1 MYTAQVP
8 QGPLGHFLVG
18 SLPEINRDALTFFTE
33 SARKYGDI
41 FRFSL
46 GPFPAIMINHP
57 DLIESVL
64 VTQQPNFVKSSV
76 YRRGLRFLGNGLL
89 NSEGQF
95 WQRQRRLVQPAFHQE
110 RIATY
115 ADIIVSYTNQLL
127 EQWQNGEIRDIH
139 QDMMSLTE
147 KIVSKTLFGFD
158 IMNEVVGVQGAL
170 NTVMDFNSQ
179 LSNQYLLPTWAP
191 TPANLRYKR
200 ATQQLNA
207 IVYKIINERRESGKD
222 IGDLLSLLLQ
232 VRDEDN
238 GTGMTDEQVRDE
250 VMTLLVA
257 GHETTANAMTWTW
270 FLLSQHPQVQA
281 KLHSEL
287 KTVLGDRTPTF
298 ADIRRLSYTGQVVM
312 EAMRLYP
319 PAWGMSRVSLH
330 DCVLGGYNVKAGTT
344 VFVGQ
349 YVMHRDSRFFENPDV
364 FDPERWEN
372 NLQKRLPTFAYFP
385 FGGGSRICIG
395 KSFAMMEATL
405 LLATIARSWSLT
417 LQPDHP
423 VVLQPSLT
431 LRPKYGLKMQLSK
444 IPVLAA

>member
-1 MYTAQVP
+1 MYTSQVP
-8 QGPLGHFLVG
+8 LGPKGHFLVG
-18 SLPEINRDALTFFTE
+18 NLPEINRDVLTFFTE

-41 FRFSL
+41 FRFDL
-46 GPFPAIMINHP
+46 GPFPAMMINHP
-57 DLIESVL
+57 DLIGQVL
-64 VTQQPNFVKSSV
+64 VTQQPNFVKSNV

-95 WQRQRRLVQPAFHQE
+95 WQRQRRLVQPAFHLE
-110 RIATY
+110 RIAAY
-115 ADIIVSYTNQLL
+115 ADVMVSYTNQLV
-127 EQWQNGEIRDIH
+127 EQWQNGEVRDIH

-158 IMNEVVGVQGAL
+158 IRNEVFGVQRAL
-170 NTVMDFNSQ
+170 DAVMDFNNQ
-179 LSNQYLLPTWAP
+179 LSNQYLLPSWIP
-191 TPANLRYKR
+191 TPSNFRYER
-200 ATQQLNA
+200 ATKQLNI

-222 IGDLLSLLLQ
+222 IGDLLSLLLK

-238 GTGMTDEQVRDE
+238 GTGMTDRQVRDE
-250 VMTLLVA
+250 VMTLFLA

-287 KTVLGDRTPTF
+287 KTVLGNRIPTF
-298 ADIRRLSYTGQVVM
+298 SDIHSLSYTQKVVM

-319 PAWGMSRVSLH
+319 PAWAISRVSLQN
-330 DCVLGGYNVKAGTT
+330 CVLGGHNIKAGTT
-344 VFVGQ
+344 VFISQ
-349 YVMHRDSRFFENPDV
+349 WVMHRDSRFFENPSV
-364 FDPERWEN
+364 FEPERWEN
-372 NLQKRLPTFAYFP
+372 NLQKKLPTFAYFP

-405 LLATIARSWSLT
+405 LLATIARLWSLT

-431 LRPKYGLKMQLSK
+431 LRPKHGLKMQLSK

>member
-1 MYTAQVP
+1 MYTAEVP
-8 QGPLGHFLVG
+8 RGPKGHFIVG
-18 SLPEINRDALTFFTE
+18 SLPEISRDVLTFFTE

-41 FRFSL
+41 FRFSF

-57 DLIESVL
+57 DLIAEVL

-95 WQRQRRLVQPAFHQE
+95 WQRQRRLVQPAFHLE
-110 RIATY
+110 RIAAY
-115 ADIIVSYTNQLL
+115 ADVMVSYTNELL
-127 EQWQNGEIRDIH
+127 EQWQNGEVRDLY

-158 IMNEVVGVQGAL
+158 IRNEVSGVQRAL
-170 NTVMDFNSQ
+170 DAVMDFNNQ
-179 LSNQYLLPTWAP
+179 LSNQYLLPSWVP
-191 TPANLRYKR
+191 TPSNLRYER
-200 ATQQLNA
+200 ATQQLNV

-222 IGDLLSLLLQ
+222 IGDLLSLLLR

-238 GTGMTDEQVRDE
+238 GTGMTDRQVRDE
-250 VMTLLVA
+250 VITLLSA

-287 KTVLGDRTPTF
+287 KTVLSKRTPTF
-298 ADIRRLSYTGQVVM
+298 ADIRSLSYTEKVVM

-319 PAWGMSRVSLH
+319 PVWGISRVSLQ
-330 DCVLGGYNVKAGTT
+330 DCVLGGYNIKAGTT
-344 VFVGQ
+344 VFISQ
-349 YVMHRDSRFFENPDV
+349 WVMHRDSRFFENPNV
-364 FDPERWEN
+364 FDPDRWAN
-372 NLQKRLPTFAYFP
+372 NFQKKLPTFAYFP

-395 KSFAMMEATL
+395 KSFAMMEAIL

-431 LRPKYGLKMQLSK
+431 LRPKYGLKMQLIK
-444 IPVLAA
+444 I

>member
-8 QGPLGHFLVG
+8 LGPKGHFLVG
-18 SLPEINRDALTFFTE
+18 NLPEINRDALTFITE
-33 SARKYGDI
+33 WARKYGDI

-46 GPFPAIMINHP
+46 GPFPAVMINHP
-57 DLIESVL
+57 DLIEQVL
-64 VTQQPNFVKSSV
+64 VTQQPNFVKSAV
-76 YRRGLRFLGNGLL
+76 YRRGLRFLGNGLI

-95 WQRQRRLVQPAFHQE
+95 WQRQRRLVQPAFHLE
-110 RIATY
+110 RIAAY
-115 ADIIVSYTNQLL
+115 ADVMVAYTNQLV
-127 EQWQNGEIRDIH
+127 EQWQNGEVRDIH

-158 IMNEVVGVQGAL
+158 IRNEAFGVQTAL
-170 NTVMDFNSQ
+170 DAIMDFNNQ
-179 LSNQYLLPTWAP
+179 LSNQYLLPSWIP
-191 TPANLRYKR
+191 TPSNLRYER
-200 ATQQLNA
+200 ATKQLNA

-232 VRDEDN
+232 VRDEDT
-238 GTGMTDEQVRDE
+238 GTGMTDRQVRDE
-250 VMTLLVA
+250 VMTLFIA

-287 KTVLGDRTPTF
+287 KTVLGNRTPTF
-298 ADIRRLSYTGQVVM
+298 ADVRYLSYTQKVVM

-319 PAWGMSRVSLH
+319 PAWAISRVALQ
-330 DCVLGGYNVKAGTT
+330 DCVLGGHNIKAGTT
-344 VFVGQ
+344 VFISQ
-349 YVMHRDSRFFENPDV
+349 WVMHRDSRFFENPNV
-364 FDPERWEN
+364 FEPERWEN
-372 NLQKRLPTFAYFP
+372 NLQKKLPTFAYFP

-405 LLATIARSWSLT
+405 LLATIARLWSLT

-431 LRPKYGLKMQLSK
+431 LRPKYGLKIQLSK
-444 IPVLAA
+444 NLELL

>member
-1 MYTAQVP
+1 MYTSQVP
-8 QGPLGHFLVG
+8 LGPKGHFLVG
-18 SLPEINRDALTFFTE
+18 NLPEINRDALTFFTE

-41 FRFSL
+41 FRFDL
-46 GPFPAIMINHP
+46 GPFPAMMINHP
-57 DLIESVL
+57 DLIGQVL
-64 VTQQPNFVKSSV
+64 VTQQPNFVKSNV

-95 WQRQRRLVQPAFHQE
+95 WQRQRRLVQPAFHLE
-110 RIATY
+110 RIAAY
-115 ADIIVSYTNQLL
+115 ADVMVSYTNQLV
-127 EQWQNGEIRDIH
+127 EQWQNGEVRDIH

-158 IMNEVVGVQGAL
+158 IRNEVFGVQRAL
-170 NTVMDFNSQ
+170 DAVMDFNNQ
-179 LSNQYLLPTWAP
+179 LSNQYLLPSWIP
-191 TPANLRYKR
+191 TPSNFRYEQ
-200 ATQQLNA
+200 ATKQLNI

-222 IGDLLSLLLQ
+222 IGDLLSLLLK

-238 GTGMTDEQVRDE
+238 GTGMTDRQVRDE
-250 VMTLLVA
+250 VMTLFLA

-287 KTVLGDRTPTF
+287 KTILGNRIPTF
-298 ADIRRLSYTGQVVM
+298 SDIHSLSYTQKVVM

-319 PAWGMSRVSLH
+319 PAWAISRVSLQN
-330 DCVLGGYNVKAGTT
+330 CVLGGYNIKAGTT
-344 VFVGQ
+344 VFISQ
-349 YVMHRDSRFFENPDV
+349 WVMHRDSRFFENPSV
-364 FDPERWEN
+364 FEPERWEN
-372 NLQKRLPTFAYFP
+372 NLQKKLPTFAYFP

-405 LLATIARSWSLT
+405 LLATIARLWSLR

-431 LRPKYGLKMQLSK
+431 LRPKHGLKMQLSK